1 MPRINAD
8 ALDLQ
13 EQVIRTNKVQKT
25 HKGGRSL
32 SWNVLVAVGDRNGH
46 VGVGLG
52 KAGGIPDAIRKAIE
66 DAKKQIIEVPLV
78 GNTIPH
84 EIEMPYG
91 AALVRMKPASPGTG
105 VVAGGAV
112 RPILELAGIRDVL
125 AKSLGSPNAINTA
138 RAAMMCLKSL
148 KVPDRVAELRGRP
161 LSDLVPWLVKKR
173 EEEAA
178 LAPVAETAEEAETI
192 EAAAEVG
199 SDETEETEESEAA
212 Q

>member
-8 ALDLQ
+8 ALDLE
-13 EQVIRTNKVQKT
+13 EQVIRTNKVGKT
-25 HKGGRSL
+25 HKGGRTL

-52 KAGGIPDAIRKAIE
+52 KAGAIPDAIRKGIE
-66 DAKKQIIEVPLV
+66 DAKKHVFEVPLI

-84 EIEMPYG
+84 ETEMQFG

-138 RAAMMCLKSL
+138 WATVECLKSL
-148 KVPDRVAELRGRP
+148 KIARRVAELRGRP
-161 LSDLVPWLVKKR
+161 LEEMVPWLVKKLA
-173 EEEAA
+173 EEGPVEPMGEAA
-178 LAPVAETAEEAETI
+178 EE
-192 EAAAEVG
+192 
-199 SDETEETEESEAA
+199 DESEAVAAGSEDEA
-212 Q
+212 QTEA

>member
-8 ALDLQ
+8 ELDLE

-32 SWNVLVAVGDRNGH
+32 SWNVLVCVGDRNGH

-52 KAGGIPDAIRKAIE
+52 KAAGIPDAIRKGME
-66 DAKKQIIEVPLV
+66 DAKKNIILVPLV
-78 GNTIPH
+78 GTTIPH
-84 EIEMPYG
+84 EVETGFG

-112 RPILELAGIRDVL
+112 RPILELAGVRDVL

-138 RAAMMCLKSL
+138 RATIEGLKSL
-148 KVPDRVAELRGRP
+148 KVADRVSESRGKT
-161 LSDLVPWLVKKR
+161 LEDMVPWLVKKR
-173 EEEAA
+173 EEESAS
-178 LAPVAETAEEAETI
+178 APVFGGEDESI
-192 EAAAEVG
+192 
-199 SDETEETEESEAA
+199 ETEETEDIEEAEA
-212 Q
+212 

>member
-8 ALDLQ
+8 ALDLE
-13 EQVIRTNKVQKT
+13 EQVIRTNKVNKT
-25 HKGGRSL
+25 HKGGRSM

-52 KAGGIPDAIRKAIE
+52 KAAGIPDAIRKGIE
-66 DAKKQIIEVPLV
+66 DAKKHVIQVPV
-78 GNTIPH
+78 IGTTIPH
-84 EIEMPYG
+84 EIEMHYG

-138 RAAMMCLKSL
+138 WATVECLKSL
-148 KVPDRVAELRGRP
+148 KIARRVAELRGRQ
-161 LSDLVPWLVKKR
+161 LEEMVPWLVKKLA
-173 EEEAA
+173 EEGPAEPVVEARA
-178 LAPVAETAEEAETI
+178 DEEAELV
-192 EAAAEVG
+192 EAAAEG
-199 SDETEETEESEAA
+199 ETETDA
-212 Q
+212 